1 MRRLTTAI
9 TIPILLLGVLVALA
23 LGEEGGARSA
33 ERVTCSST
41 TPPRD
46 SLGRP
51 IALTG
56 TWTGSDRRSY
66 SLRQVGSCLWW
77 RGGTTG
83 SNVFFGRVYS
93 STVVGLWADV
103 RSRSSSTSGELTL
116 LISSE
121 NSVLSLRR
129 YTGSVPARSWRKNP

>member
-1 MRRLTTAI
+1 MRRITITI
-9 TIPILLLGVLVALA
+9 TIPILLLGALVALA
-23 LGEEGGARSA
+23 LGGEGGARTA
-33 ERVTCSST
+33 ERVTCSTT
-41 TPPRD
+41 TPPLD

-51 IALTG
+51 FYLTG
-56 TWTGSDRRSY
+56 TWTGSDKRRY
-66 SLRQVGSCLWW
+66 YLRQIGNCLWW
-77 RGGTTG
+77 RGVTAG

-103 RSRSSSTSGELTL
+103 RNRSDSTSGMLTL

-129 YTGSVPARSWRKNP
+129 YTGSVPARIWRKNP